1 MNTKMF
7 IGFDSW
13 QSGEHDIR
21 INMEM
26 DSKPKIATTLAIN
39 IVWPIEDVV
48 GPFKVVGK
56 ANCHDKATLLSH
68 LGKWS

>member
-1 MNTKMF
+1 
-7 IGFDSW
+7 
-13 QSGEHDIR
+13 
-21 INMEM
+21 
-26 DSKPKIATTLAIN
+26 
-39 IVWPIEDVV
+39 V